1 MFIQINSNP
10 IEFACTKK
18 KIVQNVWSLNFDAMR
33 IVEIWTALFERF
45 NHFCVGMQSIN
56 KKTPTKTV
64 CMYVI

>member
-1 MFIQINSNP
+1 MY
-10 IEFACTKK
+10 EK